1 MFPTISSKFIQG
13 RGYGLVL
20 LLVLVVLVPSICVLW
35 FMNRAVKNERL
46 AVRQKLIEVYRGQL
60 SVVQDRLENHLRQTA
75 GEPDSLTSQLSPGSL
90 FAHQVQAGQADA
102 LICLD
107 SSGNILYPSDASP
120 SKPEPFVAGW
130 LEAQQL
136 ETTDPAAAA
145 DAFAAIARTSTSSDI
160 CARALQAQ
168 TRCLV
173 EDGAKEDALLILT
186 QSLAEARFQN
196 ATDSQGRLIAPNAEL
211 MAIELL
217 GGVPSS
223 TSRVQALAERLKT
236 QLLDYDR
243 FSMPASQR
251 RFLMRQLKTLSP
263 NQFQLPILA
272 AEELAAEY
280 LEAARTIPRD
290 AGLTPTPLASVWR
303 LTSTSGRVITLHRTA
318 NLLARLG
325 TWGGAQMLPADVT
338 VVIRPPGEATDKFF
352 LSMPAGSQ
360 LPGWRLALSLKDE
373 RLFDAAADHRIA
385 SDVWIGAL
393 VLAFVAVLAL
403 LVFRL
408 VRRQVA
414 LTQLRNDL
422 VANVTHEL
430 KTPLSSM
437 RLLVETLLNS
447 PTLNEQTA
455 REYLK
460 LIATENLRLSR
471 LIDNFLTFSRIER
484 NKYTFKFNPVPAD
497 EILAAAKA
505 AVQDRFNNPGSRLEL
520 QSSPTL
526 PDVVADAD
534 ALVTAL
540 INLLDNAYK
549 YSGDNK
555 QVTLSASA
563 HNGSVCFAVKDN
575 GIGLSPRETKRI
587 FKRFYQVDQRMSRPV
602 GGCGLGLSIVKFI
615 VTAHHGQ
622 IKVESEPTR
631 GSTFTLILPA
641 ATPPSSN

>member
-1 MFPTISSKFIQG
+1 MFPTISTKFIQG

-60 SVVQDRLENHLRQTA
+60 SVVQDRLETHLRQTA
-75 GEPDSLTSQLSPGSL
+75 SELDSLASQLSPAAL
-90 FAHQVQAGQADA
+90 FAQQVQTGQADA
-102 LICLD
+102 LICFD
-107 SSGNILYPSDASP
+107 ASGNITYPADASP
-120 SKPEPFVAGW
+120 SKPEPFIPGW

-136 ETTDPAAAA
+136 ETSEPATAA
-145 DAFAAIARTSTSSDI
+145 DAFAAIARTSTNSDI
-160 CARALQAQ
+160 GARALQAQ
-168 TRCLV
+168 ARCLV
-173 EDGAKEDALLILT
+173 QASAKEDALDILT
-186 QSLAEARFQN
+186 QSLAEARFQS
-196 ATDSQGRLIAPNAEL
+196 ATDSQGRLIVPNAEL

-217 GGVPSS
+217 QGAPSS
-223 TSRVQALAERLKT
+223 SSRVQELAERLKT
-236 QLLDYDR
+236 QLLDYDH

-251 RFLMRQLKTLSP
+251 RFLMRQLQALFP
-263 NQFQLPILA
+263 NQFQFPTLA
-272 AEELAAEY
+272 AEDLAAEY
-280 LEAARTIPRD
+280 LETARTIPRD
-290 AGLTPTPLASVWR
+290 TGLTATPLASVWR
-303 LTSTSGRVITLHRTA
+303 LASTGGHVITLHRTA
-318 NLLARLG
+318 NLLTRMRN
-325 TWGGAQMLPADVT
+325 WGGSQMLPADVT

-352 LSMPAGSQ
+352 LSLPAGSQ

-403 LVFRL
+403 LVLRL

-437 RLLVETLLNS
+437 RLLVETLLNL
-447 PTLNEQTA
+447 PKLNEQTA
-455 REYLK
+455 REYLQ

-484 NKYTFKFNPVPAD
+484 NRYTFKFNPVSAD
-497 EILAAAKA
+497 EILAAAKV
-505 AVQDRFNNPGSRLEL
+505 AVQDRFNIPGCRLEL
-520 QSSPTL
+520 QSPPAL
-526 PDVVADAD
+526 PAVVADAD

-555 QVTLSASA
+555 HVTLSASA

-641 ATPPSSN
+641 ATPNSAN